1 MTPLEYSEG
10 EKAIVEFLSDPKDME
25 RLDKGLL
32 DQDLSEKLQQALGG
46 LDDRDGKI
54 ITWRYG
60 LDGKGS
66 LTLDEIGKRL
76 KISKERV
83 RQIEERACDKLR
95 AKLEELRDIAA

>member
-1 MTPLEYSEG
+1 
-10 EKAIVEFLSDPKDME
+10 ME

-32 DQDLSEKLQQALGG
+32 DQDLSEKLQQALSG
-46 LDDRDGKI
+46 LDQRDGKI
-54 ITWRYG
+54 ISWRYG

-83 RQIEERACDKLR
+83 RQIEERAMKKIR
-95 AKLEELRDIAA
+95 ASKEAELLKDYFVA